1 MKYLLTENNSEDA
14 LRKTNSEHFLN
25 HEHKLNGLNISEK
38 NLGCLKVNS
47 ETFLRGLS
55 PNTLTVDTVKVL

>member
-47 ETFLRGLS
+47 ETFQRGLS

>member
-47 ETFLRGLS
+47 ETFQ
-55 PNTLTVDTVKVL
+55 